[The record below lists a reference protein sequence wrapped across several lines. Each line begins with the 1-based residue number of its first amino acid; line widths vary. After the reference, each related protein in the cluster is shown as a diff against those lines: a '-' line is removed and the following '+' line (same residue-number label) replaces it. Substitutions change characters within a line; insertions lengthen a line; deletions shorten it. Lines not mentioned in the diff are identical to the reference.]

1 MISIGNDIIDLSHS
15 DTLLCKI
22 HPRFHKRVLNHSE
35 ISHIESIEDP
45 EEFRLLLWV
54 YWAAKEA
61 SYKALK
67 RILPSLIFS
76 YKRFFFH
83 YELRKVTYD
92 TYTLSCFIEQ
102 TQDYIHII
110 ACIDANKQ
118 EQLLQGFQKKVYR
131 RQEILSRKNLTL
143 QKRDDS
149 SLIRFA
155 LAEDIIEKSNLNL
168 DPQDIQITKQGS
180 RIGSQKIPYL
190 YINNKI
196 QDTILTLSH
205 HGDYLSYAFLS
216 PFPERGGGL
225 F

>member
-1 MISIGNDIIDLSHS
+1 MLSIGNDIIDLNHS

-83 YELRKVTYD
+83 YELKKVTYNN

-118 EQLLQGFQKKVYR
+118 EQLFHGSQKGFQKKVYR
-131 RQEILSRKNLTL
+131 RQEILSRKNFTL
-143 QKRDDS
+143 QKKDDS

-155 LAEDIIEKSNLNL
+155 LAEDITERSSLNL
-168 DPQDIQITKQGS
+168 VSEDVQITKQG
-180 RIGSQKIPYL
+180 RGTDSQKIPYL

-205 HGDYLSYAFLS
+205 HGDYLGYAFL
-216 PFPERGGGL
+216 
-225 F
+225 